1 MNKFMNFFI
10 ISDYV
15 ILILNCSSKLIIY
28 IQKIKFLYCIINIL
42 FKYIFFIEKFIQII
56 DKIHLLTYTQCIVY
70 DK

>member
-1 MNKFMNFFI
+1 MNFI
-10 ISDYV
+10 VISDYV

>member
-1 MNKFMNFFI
+1 MNFI
-10 ISDYV
+10 VISDYV
-15 ILILNCSSKLIIY
+15 ILILNCSLKLIIY
-28 IQKIKFLYCIINIL
+28 VQKIKFLYCIINIL

>member
-1 MNKFMNFFI
+1 MNFFI

-15 ILILNCSSKLIIY
+15 TLILNCSSKLIIY

>member
-1 MNKFMNFFI
+1 MNFFI

>member
-1 MNKFMNFFI
+1 MNKFMNFI
-10 ISDYV
+10 VISDYV

>member
-1 MNKFMNFFI
+1 MNFFI

-15 ILILNCSSKLIIY
+15 TLILNCSSKSIIY

>member
-15 ILILNCSSKLIIY
+15 TLILNCSSKLIIY